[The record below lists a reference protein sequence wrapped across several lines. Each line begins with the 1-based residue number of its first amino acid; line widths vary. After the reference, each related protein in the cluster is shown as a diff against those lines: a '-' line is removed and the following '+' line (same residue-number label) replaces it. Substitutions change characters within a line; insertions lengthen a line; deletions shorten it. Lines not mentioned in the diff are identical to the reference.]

1 MERKYAMSAEHGIRK
16 ALFADR
22 GNHEPLVSLFV
33 PRSAFRVPSFL
44 SRLHRD
50 ERGGMLEYVM
60 VFAFVAVPLIF
71 LMEYMLEVLSDYFG
85 LIAYYVTWPFL

>member
-1 MERKYAMSAEHGIRK
+1 MLNVKCKMLNVKWRK
-16 ALFADR
+16 ARPHASLGILHFAF
-22 GNHEPLVSLFV
+22 NILH
-33 PRSAFRVPSFL
+33 SAVA
-44 SRLHRD
+44 RLHRD
-50 ERGGMLEYVM
+50 ERGGALEYVM